1 MEKKYKQGRNLS
13 HLINDSITSDLKI
26 SIGSN
31 DLLVHKAIIIPQCSQ
46 LVSSSSSELP
56 SQLTFEILSYL
67 VKILYGSLLD
77 DNEVNLIGY
86 KSLLILYQICKSW
99 NLNDDITEYIEDII
113 MDKFNQKSIIL
124 EVLSMSYEYGLDRIC
139 NNCLY
144 LYSKY
149 DFNDEELDK
158 SNISNEMKSKII
170 LKSVNQKPN
179 ENNDD
184 NIDDVIVPSC
194 IGNISS
200 HLEYLYLSQDYS
212 DFTIII
218 NGEKI
223 HCHRFILYDNSTFF
237 KALLQPHT
245 IESQKG
251 TVEFN
256 ENEYPITSN
265 SFRILLQY
273 FYTRRIN
280 EEETTTAIMN
290 PRECLE
296 ILLVEE
302 LFDLKKE
309 QHGMLLEY
317 CQHILDD
324 CIQVK
329 DCLILLTIA
338 YKWNQEE
345 LMDKMIQMA
354 SDNYKEIEQ
363 DPLFKKLDKKLIDNI
378 TEKTE
383 ESDKNN
389 LKL

>member
-1 MEKKYKQGRNLS
+1 MESIVVVEKKYKQGRNLC

-46 LVSSSSSELP
+46 LVSLSSSELP

-77 DNEVNLIGY
+77 EDDNNIGNFIGY

-99 NLNDDITEYIEDII
+99 NLNDQTQYLEDII
-113 MDKFNQKSIIL
+113 MDKFNEKSVIL
-124 EVLSMSYEYGLDRIC
+124 EVLKMSIEYGLDRIT

-144 LYSKY
+144 LCSNI

-170 LKSVNQKPN
+170 LKSVTQKPN

-184 NIDDVIVPSC
+184 DTDVIVPSC

-200 HLEYLYLSQDYS
+200 HLEYLYLSQEYS

-218 NGEKI
+218 NEEKI
-223 HCHRFILYDNSTFF
+223 NCHRFILYDNSIFF

-251 TVEFN
+251 IVEFN

-265 SFRILLQY
+265 SFRILLEY

-280 EEETTTAIMN
+280 EETTTN

-309 QHGMLLEY
+309 YHKKLLEY

-338 YKWNQEE
+338 FKWNQEE

-354 SDNYKEIEQ
+354 ADNYKEIEQ
-363 DPLFKKLDKKLIDNI
+363 DPLFKTINSNLIQTIQNLI
-378 TEKTE
+378 G
-383 ESDKNN
+383 KNSSV
-389 LKL
+389 